1 MMTPAASASRTSGI
15 DALDRLGEAIARA
28 TQDLPRLVRLGGRVS
43 AVTPG
48 FYRVDG
54 LSSFLKLGERVVL
67 PGDIRGRDQ
76 IGEGRADRWRAARR

>member
-1 MMTPAASASRTSGI
+1 MTPAASASRTSGI

-28 TQDLPRLVRLGGRVS
+28 TQDLPLVRLGGRVS

-67 PGDIRGRDQ
+67 PGDIRGTRP
-76 IGEGRADRWRAARR
+76 DR